1 MPARLGSEQIVAS
14 KTARTVLVLLVLT
27 LLTLL
32 PPQFTLSIKAADV
45 TVERVYF
52 DGAVNAR
59 PRSGRRELR

>member
-1 MPARLGSEQIVAS
+1 M
-14 KTARTVLVLLVLT
+14 LLVLT

-52 DGAVNAR
+52 DGAVKAR